1 MDIAL
6 LRSSFAALQ
15 PSADALARRFYARL
29 FATYPQVRPM
39 FKATDFSEQRRKL
52 MASVAAVVALADKP
66 DTLGPVLATMGRQ
79 HGELGV
85 QPRHYEYVA
94 ASMLAAMAD
103 ECGDG
108 WTPELARAWDEA
120 LQFVSARMIAATA
133 ASAADPVGAAAA
145 R

>member
-39 FKATDFSEQRRKL
+39 FKTTDFSEQRRKL
-52 MASVAAVVALADKP
+52 MASVAAVVAMVDRPEALE
-66 DTLGPVLATMGRQ
+66 TVLAAMGRQ
-79 HGELGV
+79 HAELGV
-85 QPRHYEYVA
+85 EPQHYEYVA

-103 ECGDG
+103 ECGEA
-108 WTPELARAWDEA
+108 WTPELSRTWDAA
-120 LQFVSARMIAATA
+120 LRFVSARMIAAQ
-133 ASAADPVGAAAA
+133 AAAA
-145 R
+145 APASA

>member
-6 LRSSFAALQ
+6 LRSSFATLA

-39 FKATDFSEQRRKL
+39 FRTTDFAEQRRKL
-52 MASVAAVVALADKP
+52 MASIAAVVALVDRP
-66 DTLGPVLATMGRQ
+66 EELGPLLATLGRQ
-79 HGELGV
+79 HHALGV

-103 ECGDG
+103 ECGAA
-108 WTPELARAWDEA
+108 WTPELAQAWDEA
-120 LQFVSARMIAATA
+120 LHVVAARMFAAGEGSDMHAAPTVSA
-133 ASAADPVGAAAA
+133 
-145 R
+145 

>member
-6 LRSSFAALQ
+6 LRSSFATLQ

-39 FKATDFSEQRRKL
+39 FKETDFNEQRRKL

-66 DTLGPVLATMGRQ
+66 ATLSPVLATMGRQ
-79 HGELGV
+79 HAQLGV
-85 QPRHYEYVA
+85 QPRHYEYVT

-103 ECGDG
+103 ECGAA
-108 WTPELARAWDEA
+108 WTPELARTWDEA
-120 LQFVSARMIAATA
+120 LQFVSGQMIA
-133 ASAADPVGAAAA
+133 ASAA
-145 R
+145 